1 MSYSM
6 SFSGKITNVKFRCSG
21 QYDPYGT
28 TRNCCERFGIYPH
41 GVIAREDC
49 EGDPNC
55 VTEMQCAMA
64 RSFSARR
71 FRRSRPVRT
80 RVRPSIHGLGA
91 LRRPVLSAKQPRRLQ
106 QEDTPTESYQLVSY
120 SEAGAATQSAI
131 PSWDSAQNILDV
143 WRAHPGP
150 KPRIIEANVWDQQ
163 AGRYIHKFI
172 WVDCGQG
179 DVQVFP

>member
-6 SFSGKITNVKFRCSG
+6 SF
-21 QYDPYGT
+21 
-28 TRNCCERFGIYPH
+28 
-41 GVIAREDC
+41 A
-49 EGDPNC
+49 
-55 VTEMQCAMA
+55 A
-64 RSFSARR
+64 
-71 FRRSRPVRT
+71 
-80 RVRPSIHGLGA
+80 GLGA
-91 LRRPVLSAKQPRRLQ
+91 LRLPRLSATRRPWWRSPGGQ
-106 QEDTPTESYQLVSY
+106 DDGATDDSYQAPTEDYQLVSY
-120 SEAGAATQSAI
+120 SEAGATTQSAI
-131 PSWDSAQNILDV
+131 PSWDAAQNILDV